1 VGSAAGCAII
11 RAMENPTLPLPLGVQ
26 KDIYTPS
33 RLNREVRGR
42 LEKAYQL
49 IWLEGEISNLG
60 RPSSGHL
67 YFSLKDSNA
76 QVRCAM
82 FRGKNVSLSFQPE
95 DGQKVLVRA
104 QVSLYEAR
112 GEFQLIV
119 QEMEE
124 AGAGALRRAFEALKA
139 KLEKEGLFDAAAKK
153 TLPAAPARI
162 GVITSPTG
170 AALRDVLTALRR
182 RFPVARV
189 LVYPVPV
196 QGKDAAP
203 EITRMIGLASRQ
215 GVCDVLILCRGGG
228 SLEDLWPFN
237 EESVARAVFDCRIPL
252 VAGVGHE
259 TDFTIAEFA
268 ADQRAPTPT
277 AAAELVT
284 PDGVQ
289 LLRRLEKAARG
300 LSQATTQALLQRAQQ
315 VDWLQGRLVQQH
327 PGSRLQ
333 DWKERLAG
341 FRARMQQAQR
351 VALSRQGE
359 RRDGLDARLRAAD
372 PRRLYY
378 EKFSQSL
385 RSLEG
390 RLGTAHRAVLQNLG
404 QRLEAGLR
412 QLNAVNPLA
421 TLDRGYAILKTV
433 PEGALLRSSLAIG
446 VGDKMEAR
454 LVDGSLLCRVEEQR
468 PDEPRDQDQAGS
480 EPDLG
485 KN

>member
-1 VGSAAGCAII
+1 
-11 RAMENPTLPLPLGVQ
+11 MENPTLPLPLGIQ

-49 IWLEGEISNLG
+49 IWLEGEISNCS

-82 FRGKNVSLSFQPE
+82 FRGRNVSLSFRPE

-119 QEMEE
+119 QDMEE

-139 KLEKEGLFDAAAKK
+139 KLEKEGLFDAGAKK
-153 TLPAAPARI
+153 PLPTAPGRI

-196 QGKDAAP
+196 QGKAAAP
-203 EITRMIGLASRQ
+203 EITRMIGVASRQ
-215 GVCDVLILCRGGG
+215 GACDVLILCRGGG
-228 SLEDLWPFN
+228 SLEDLWAFN
-237 EESVARAVFDCRIPL
+237 EESVARAVFECRIPL
-252 VAGVGHE
+252 VAGIGHE
-259 TDFTIAEFA
+259 TDFTIAEFV

-289 LLRRLEKAARG
+289 LLRRLDKVARALAQAAG
-300 LSQATTQALLQRAQQ
+300 QALRQRAQQ
-315 VDWLQGRLVQQH
+315 VDWLQGRLLQQH
-327 PGSRLQ
+327 PGRRLK
-333 DWKERLAG
+333 DWQERLLS
-341 FRARMQQAQR
+341 FRSRMRRAHK
-351 VALSRQGE
+351 VGMSRQVQ
-359 RRDGLDARLRAAD
+359 RYTALDGRLRTAD

-378 EKFSQSL
+378 ERFSQSL
-385 RSLEG
+385 GSLEG
-390 RLGTAHRAVLQNLG
+390 RLRAAQRGLLRNVG

-421 TLDRGYAILKTV
+421 TLNRGYAILNRL
-433 PEGALLRSSLAIG
+433 PDGALLNSCLDIEPG
-446 VGDKMEAR
+446 GQLQAR
-454 LVDGSLLCRVEEQR
+454 LSDGTLLCRVEDR
-468 PDEPRDQDQAGS
+468 KTGNHGPPDGDGS
-480 EPDLG
+480 TG
-485 KN
+485 